1 MDPDTGKFP
10 FERII
15 VGIDESV
22 RADHVL
28 GQAVQFQREQG
39 SRLECVHA
47 VPLPRSNWPG
57 VSAVRVATL
66 NAAALTEAW
75 RDRADHL
82 APILGI
88 TSPNGDRGVWEERL
102 RVLPGKPTV
111 VLLERAAHLE
121 ADLIM
126 LGAHKR
132 RPLIDFGGTAR
143 GVLAKSP
150 APVWVQ
156 PEAPGPIR
164 RILAAV
170 DLSEE
175 SQATLE
181 MAATLGASLGASV
194 TVLHAFHLPVF
205 AGTSQVGGDLFGVDA
220 SLSDLSGAAE
230 ERLATLVGGFEWG
243 SVGHEER
250 FVRGEPAEEILA
262 RQEATDLVVLGTHGE
277 TALAS
282 TVLGSV
288 AYTVLR
294 SSRKP
299 VLALHHSERHWLV

>member
-1 MDPDTGKFP
+1 MNFHPGSFP
-10 FERII
+10 FERIVI
-15 VGIDESV
+15 GVDGTS
-22 RADHVL
+22 RADCAV
-28 GQAVQFQREQG
+28 GQAVQFQREQN

-57 VSAVRVATL
+57 VSPVRLATL

-88 TSPNGDRGVWEERL
+88 ESPNGDRAVWEERL
-102 RVLPGKPTV
+102 RVLPGKPTA
-111 VLLERAAHLE
+111 VLLERAAHLD
-121 ADLIM
+121 ADLVM
-126 LGAHKR
+126 LGGHKR

-150 APVWVQ
+150 TPVWVQ
-156 PEAPGPIR
+156 PDEPQPIR

-175 SQATLE
+175 SLVTLD
-181 MAATLGASLGASV
+181 MAARLGRSLDAQV

-205 AGTSQVGGDLFGVDA
+205 AATSQVGGDLFGADA

-230 ERLATLVGGFEWG
+230 ERLATLVEGFDWG
-243 SVGHEER
+243 TVSHEEC
-250 FVRGEPAEEILA
+250 FVRGEPSDEILA
-262 RQEATDLVVLGTHGE
+262 RQETTDLVILGTHGE

-288 AYTVLR
+288 AYTVLK
-294 SSRKP
+294 SSSKP